1 MLAKG
6 VIQGFLSGCS
16 AAVYFVCIQS
26 FNICKEFVDYPML
39 CYVDCFLVHCKFSRS
54 QENLMR
60 FDRHFGIPFYLKMFK
75 RRIKLEKQLIAAI
88 PYKKFLFYTV
98 SRC

>member
-1 MLAKG
+1 MD
-6 VIQGFLSGCS
+6 
-16 AAVYFVCIQS
+16 AARQFISCVFRVLIFVR
-26 FNICKEFVDYPML
+26 KEFVDYPML